1 MRPENQKLGRQ
12 QVLPLARELCKVCS
26 TQEATK
32 FYRVPGCRIQP
43 QGSAETVCVPISLFL
58 FPSFPK
64 CGPIVLANGGLETE
78 KTKKLNKQANKPN
91 FQEDLALKRFQS
103 RVWVQ
108 FLTELDTRWAS
119 AGEVAPKAGSV
130 PAGCSQWK
138 MLEAATVSGERK
150 VPNPWPWHKT
160 PGTAARTEWDSR
172 GRKVQREAEGW
183 W

>member
-1 MRPENQKLGRQ
+1 M
-12 QVLPLARELCKVCS
+12 
-26 TQEATK
+26 
-32 FYRVPGCRIQP
+32 
-43 QGSAETVCVPISLFL
+43 
-58 FPSFPK
+58 
-64 CGPIVLANGGLETE
+64 ANGGLETE

-172 GRKVQREAEGW
+172 GRKVQHEAEDW